1 MRPVMA
7 DEPLLGAEFALYTFR
22 VNGQML
28 AAGEQL
34 ARPVGLTV
42 ARWQVLG
49 AVLRRPLNAAGIARE
64 MGISRQAVQRV
75 ANRLIDDGL
84 LQAFPNPAHTR
95 SPLLSP
101 THEGVAAV
109 RKIAPQQ
116 ADFSARLVEA
126 FGYKR
131 FRQLID
137 DLAAFSEVLDDVDPW
152 PGPT

>member
-1 MRPVMA
+1 MA
-7 DEPLLGAEFALYTFR
+7 DEPQLGAELAQNIFR

-34 ARPVGLTV
+34 TGPVGLTV

-49 AVLRRPLNAAGIARE
+49 AVLRRPLNASGIARE

-84 LQAFPNPAHTR
+84 LQALPNPAHNR
-95 SPLLSP
+95 SPLLSA
-101 THEGVAAV
+101 TDAGVAAV

-116 ADFSARLVEA
+116 ADFSIRLVEA
-126 FGYKR
+126 FGNER

-137 DLAAFSEVLDDVDPW
+137 DLAAFSEVLDEVDPW
-152 PGPT
+152 PGSP

>member
-1 MRPVMA
+1 MRQVMA
-7 DEPLLGAEFALYTFR
+7 DEPLLGAEFALNTFR

-49 AVLRRPLNAAGIARE
+49 AVLRRPLSAAGIARE

-84 LQAFPNPAHTR
+84 LQAFPNPKTPKPQNPKTPTR
-95 SPLLSP
+95 HLLL
-101 THEGVAAV
+101 G
-109 RKIAPQQ
+109 
-116 ADFSARLVEA
+116 
-126 FGYKR
+126 
-131 FRQLID
+131 
-137 DLAAFSEVLDDVDPW
+137 DL
-152 PGPT
+152 

>member
-1 MRPVMA
+1 MA
-7 DEPLLGAEFALYTFR
+7 DEPLLGAEFARNLFR

-34 ARPVGLTV
+34 TRPVGLTV

-84 LQAFPNPAHTR
+84 LQTLPNPAHNR

-101 THEGVAAV
+101 TNEGVAAV
-109 RKIAPQQ
+109 QKIAPQQ
-116 ADFSARLVEA
+116 ADFSVRLAEA
-126 FGYKR
+126 FGYQR
-131 FRQLID
+131 FRQLVD
-137 DLAAFSEVLDDVDPW
+137 DLAAFSEMLDSVDPW

>member
-1 MRPVMA
+1 MA
-7 DEPLLGAEFALYTFR
+7 DEPLLGAEFARNTFR

-75 ANRLIDDGL
+75 ANRLIEDGL
-84 LQAFPNPAHTR
+84 LQALPNPAHNR

-101 THEGVAAV
+101 TPEGVAAV
-109 RKIAPQQ
+109 QKIAPQQ

-126 FGYKR
+126 FGYER

-137 DLAAFSEVLDDVDPW
+137 DLAAFSEVLDEVDPW